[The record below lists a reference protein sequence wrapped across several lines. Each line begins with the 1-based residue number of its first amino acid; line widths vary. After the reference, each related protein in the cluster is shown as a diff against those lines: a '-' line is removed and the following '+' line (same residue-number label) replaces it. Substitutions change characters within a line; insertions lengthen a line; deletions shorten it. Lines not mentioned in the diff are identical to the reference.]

1 MSRHSDADIVFQ
13 GVNITSDISSY
24 LLSVTYTDNED
35 GETDDL
41 QIKLQDRPGI
51 WLKSWLSAAMSAAVT
66 STQPTA
72 QATQQTAA
80 ATTITATVN
89 AKSGLVLRAGPSTST
104 ARLTAAPH
112 GATVT
117 VKNQSGSWW
126 ECEYGGQS
134 GYMWNSY
141 LTPATATQQAQAQE
155 QTQTADS
162 KPSFLIQS
170 VFHRYDWMGSGT
182 DETLDTGVFELDAV
196 DCSGPPSTITIKATS
211 LPYSAP
217 IRQTKK
223 SKAWENYKLSGIANE
238 MAANAG
244 MTVMYL
250 SVADPDIAREEQSDE
265 SDITFITRIAH
276 AQGLACKA
284 TNKNIVIFD
293 QMTYEK
299 MASVRTIT
307 NGDGTYS
314 KYKVSTSN
322 ANTQYTSCRVR
333 YVNPQGVLIE
343 GIAKTS
349 DYDADAK
356 AKEAEAAAKAASKKT
371 STTSAEQQAKEAKEN
386 AAQQLEIWQAV
397 GSIAE
402 AKALAEKMLRMHNK
416 FAKTCS
422 FTVPGDPSLVAGA
435 NVDIKGFGPF
445 DGKYVINQAKHSI
458 GTSGYQTTISLR
470 NTLEGY

>member
-1 MSRHSDADIVFQ
+1 MSRRSDADITFQ
-13 GVNITSDISSY
+13 GVNITSDISTY

-51 WLKSWLSAAMSAAVT
+51 WLKSWLSAALSAAVT
-66 STQPTA
+66 STQSSSLA
-72 QATQQTAA
+72 SQQA
-80 ATTITATVN
+80 ATTTATVN
-89 AKSGLVLRAGPSTST
+89 AKSGLILRAGPSTST
-104 ARLTAAPH
+104 ARLTAAPC
-112 GATVT
+112 GSTVT

-134 GYMWNSY
+134 GYMWSSY
-141 LTPATATQQAQAQE
+141 LTPAAQQQTQQS
-155 QTQTADS
+155 ADS

-170 VFHRYDWMGSGT
+170 IFHRYDWEGSGT

-196 DCSGPPSTITIKATS
+196 DCSGPPATITIKATS
-211 LPYSAP
+211 LPFSSP

-238 MAANAG
+238 MAANAK
-244 MTVMYL
+244 MAVMYL
-250 SVADPDIAREEQSDE
+250 SATDPDIAREEQNEE
-265 SDITFITRIAH
+265 SDIAFITRIAH

-307 NGDGTYS
+307 HGDGTYS

-322 ANTQYTSCRVR
+322 ADTQYTSCRVR

-356 AKEAEAAAKAASKKT
+356 AKEAEAASKKT
-371 STTSAEQQAKEAKEN
+371 STKTSAEQQAKDAQEAE
-386 AAQQLEIWQAV
+386 AQQLEIWQAV

-402 AKALAEKMLRMHNK
+402 AKTLAEKMLRMHNK
-416 FAKTCS
+416 FSKTCS
-422 FTVPGDPSLVAGA
+422 FTVPGDTNLVAGA

-445 DGKYVINQAKHSI
+445 DGKYVISQAKHSI

>member
-1 MSRHSDADIVFQ
+1 MSRHSDADITFQ
-13 GVNITSDISSY
+13 GVNITSDISTY

-51 WLKSWLSAAMSAAVT
+51 WLKSWLTAALSAAVT
-66 STQPTA
+66 STQSTTA
-72 QATQQTAA
+72 TTQQA
-80 ATTITATVN
+80 ATTATATVN
-89 AKSGLVLRAGPSTST
+89 AKSGLVLRAGTSTST
-104 ARLTAAPH
+104 KRLTAAPC
-112 GATVT
+112 GSKVT
-117 VKNQSGSWW
+117 VKDQSGSWW
-126 ECEYGGQS
+126 ACEYGGQS
-134 GYMWNSY
+134 GYMWSSY
-141 LTPATATQQAQAQE
+141 LTLDAQQQE
-155 QTQTADS
+155 QTQTQIES
-162 KPSFLIQS
+162 KPSFLIQAL
-170 VFHRYDWMGSGT
+170 FHRYDWTGSGT
-182 DETLDTGVFELDAV
+182 DETLDSGVFELDAV
-196 DCSGPPSTITIKATS
+196 DCQGPPATITIKGTS
-211 LPYSAP
+211 LPYSSP

-223 SKAWENYKLSGIANE
+223 TKAWEKYKLSGIANE
-238 MAANAG
+238 MAGNAG

-250 SVADPDIAREEQSDE
+250 ASSDPDIAREEQTDE
-265 SDITFITRIAH
+265 SDITFLTRLAH
-276 AQGLACKA
+276 AQGLSCKA

-293 QMTYEK
+293 QVTYEK

-307 NGDGTYS
+307 NGDGTYT

-322 ANTQYTSCRVR
+322 ADTQYTSCRVR
-333 YVNPQGVLIE
+333 YTTPEGVLIE

-356 AKEAEAAAKAASKKT
+356 DKEDAAASKKT
-371 STTSAEQQAKEAKEN
+371 SSKTSAEQQAK
-386 AAQQLEIWQAV
+386 AAQETEAQRLEIWQAV

-422 FTVPGDPSLVAGA
+422 FTVPGDPVLVAGA

-445 DGKYVINQAKHSI
+445 DGKYTISQAKHSL